1 MRLFIH
7 FSGVARV
14 MNRRLEDRIR
24 ELCAKVVSMPDTPE
38 WNKTLQQL
46 TAALQEHARRM
57 RKLVAE
63 LPMRTDRRSAGEV

>member
-1 MRLFIH
+1 MRLFTH

-38 WNKTLQQL
+38 WTKTIQQL
-46 TAALQEHARRM
+46 KAALQEHACRM
-57 RKLVAE
+57 RELVAE
-63 LPMRTDRRSAGEV
+63 FPMRTERRSASEV